1 MVHNLPQTNKKTK
14 RKKKQ
19 YFFPSNRPTM
29 YKKHIYKSLCHTMK
43 RSKLEGVRSN
53 ELSGNTTPIATA
65 NNSDSRYPWSSIITI
80 INIGEKVNSWCSFF
94 HGSRRSHEER
104 RRRDKKSRSGREE
117 VKQEKRYWSWSWWV
131 EEKSRSGG
139 DDIEETEG
147 TSGRRSQTRIGTP
160 YVCLAIYFMF
170 SFYVSF
176 MMTGDRY
183 YLLPRGTQ

>member
-1 MVHNLPQTNKKTK
+1 
-14 RKKKQ
+14 
-19 YFFPSNRPTM
+19 
-29 YKKHIYKSLCHTMK
+29 
-43 RSKLEGVRSN
+43 
-53 ELSGNTTPIATA
+53 
-65 NNSDSRYPWSSIITI
+65 
-80 INIGEKVNSWCSFF
+80 
-94 HGSRRSHEER
+94 
-104 RRRDKKSRSGREE
+104 

-183 YLLPRGTQ
+183 FLLPRGTQ